1 MAGRRSESNNNKKI
15 REGPQWSEVK
25 DVLNVLMGKRGK
37 APPLTRY
44 PLFHSSDLDE
54 VRDRVAGIFCP
65 HDLKVTGRNHRIDAS
80 MHHVP
85 IGGVSLNRLRYG
97 ATVAIDPGCLKDFL
111 LVMMPLSGSADI
123 HCGDQSI
130 CSTPL
135 LASVVTP
142 TLPMRET
149 NHADSDQIMVRI
161 ERSLLERVCAQH
173 LGHELR
179 RPIEF
184 QLGMALTDRNSESW
198 LALIAYLVSELDREG
213 TPLLSPLAQAQIEH
227 LMVTTLLLMQPH
239 NFRRELLQPAPPLAP
254 SYVKRVEEYI
264 EQNADQ
270 PLTVSELAAY
280 AGVSTSALFAGFR
293 EFRNTSPMAYLK
305 SVRLQRVR
313 EDLNSAAACRDTVT
327 KIAMRW
333 GFVHL
338 GHFTTNYRR
347 KFGESPSETLA
358 RSA

>member
-1 MAGRRSESNNNKKI
+1 
-15 REGPQWSEVK
+15 
-25 DVLNVLMGKRGK
+25 MGKQGA
-37 APPLTRY
+37 APLLARY
-44 PLFHSSDLDE
+44 PLFESSDLDE
-54 VRDRVAGIFCP
+54 VRERVAGIFCP
-65 HDLKVTGRNHRIDAS
+65 HDLRVTGRNHRVSAS
-80 MHHVP
+80 MHHAPV
-85 IGGVSLNRLRYG
+85 GGISLNRLRYG

-111 LVMMPLSGSADI
+111 LVMMPLSGSADV
-123 HCGDQSI
+123 HCGNQHVH
-130 CSTPL
+130 STPA

-173 LGHELR
+173 LGRELR
-179 RPIEF
+179 HPIEF
-184 QLGMALTDRNSESW
+184 QLGMDLTAKNSESW
-198 LALIAYLVSELDREG
+198 LALIAYLIGELDRVG

-239 NFRRELLQPAPPLAP
+239 NFRTALLQPAPPLAP
-254 SYVKRVEEYI
+254 TYVKRVEEYI
-264 EQNADQ
+264 EENADQ
-270 PLTVSELAAY
+270 PLTVSELAAF
-280 AGVSTSALFAGFR
+280 AGVGSSALFAGFR

-305 SVRLQRVR
+305 SVRLQRVH
-313 EDLNSAAACRDTVT
+313 EDLNRASASRDTVT

-338 GHFTTNYRR
+338 GHFTAGYKR

>member
-1 MAGRRSESNNNKKI
+1 
-15 REGPQWSEVK
+15 
-25 DVLNVLMGKRGK
+25 
-37 APPLTRY
+37 
-44 PLFHSSDLDE
+44 
-54 VRDRVAGIFCP
+54 
-65 HDLKVTGRNHRIDAS
+65 
-80 MHHVP
+80 MHHAPV
-85 IGGVSLNRLRYG
+85 GGISLNRLRYG

-111 LVMMPLSGSADI
+111 LVMMPLSGSADV
-123 HCGDQSI
+123 HCGNQHVH
-130 CSTPL
+130 STPA

-173 LGHELR
+173 LGRELR
-179 RPIEF
+179 HPIEF
-184 QLGMALTDRNSESW
+184 QLGMDLTAKNSESW
-198 LALIAYLVSELDREG
+198 LALIAYLIGELDRVG

-239 NFRRELLQPAPPLAP
+239 NFRTALLQPAPPLAP
-254 SYVKRVEEYI
+254 TYVKRVEEYI
-264 EQNADQ
+264 GENADQ
-270 PLTVSELAAY
+270 PLTVSELAAF
-280 AGVSTSALFAGFR
+280 AGVGSSALFAGFR

-305 SVRLQRVR
+305 SVRLQRVH
-313 EDLNSAAACRDTVT
+313 EDLNRASASRDTVT

-338 GHFTTNYRR
+338 GHFTAGYKR

>member
-1 MAGRRSESNNNKKI
+1 M
-15 REGPQWSEVK
+15 
-25 DVLNVLMGKRGK
+25 LNVLMGKRGK

-65 HDLKVTGRNHRIDAS
+65 HDLKVTGRNHHIDAS
-80 MHHVP
+80 MHHAP

-130 CSTPL
+130 CSTPT

-161 ERSLLERVCAQH
+161 ERPLLERICAQH

-184 QLGMALTDRNSESW
+184 QLGMDMSQSDCESW
-198 LALIAYLVSELDREG
+198 LALVAYLVAELGREG
-213 TPLLSPLAQAQIEH
+213 TPLLSPLAQAQVEH
-227 LMVTTLLLMQPH
+227 LVVTTLLLMQPH
-239 NFRRELLQPAPPLAP
+239 NFRKELLRPAPPLAP
-254 SYVKRVEEYI
+254 SYVKRIEEYI
-264 EQNADQ
+264 EVHADQ
-270 PLTVSELAAY
+270 SLTIGKLAAY

-293 EFRNTSPMAYLK
+293 EFRNTSPMAHLK
-305 SVRLQRVR
+305 SVRLQRVHD
-313 EDLNSAAACRDTVT
+313 DLRRASPCSDTVT
-327 KIAMRW
+327 KVAMRW
-333 GFVHL
+333 GFIHL
-338 GHFTTNYRR
+338 GHFSANYRR
-347 KFGESPSETLA
+347 KFGESPSETLGI
-358 RSA
+358 

>member
-1 MAGRRSESNNNKKI
+1 
-15 REGPQWSEVK
+15 
-25 DVLNVLMGKRGK
+25 VLSALMGKQGA
-37 APPLTRY
+37 APLLARY
-44 PLFHSSDLDE
+44 PLFESSDLDE
-54 VRDRVAGIFCP
+54 VRERVAGIFCP
-65 HDLKVTGRNHRIDAS
+65 HDLRVTGRNHRVSAS
-80 MHHVP
+80 MHHAPV
-85 IGGVSLNRLRYG
+85 GGISLNRLRYG

-111 LVMMPLSGSADI
+111 LVMMPLSGSADV
-123 HCGDQSI
+123 HCGNQHVH
-130 CSTPL
+130 STPA

-173 LGHELR
+173 LGRELR
-179 RPIEF
+179 HPIEF
-184 QLGMALTDRNSESW
+184 QLGMDLTAKNSESW
-198 LALIAYLVSELDREG
+198 LALIAYLIGELDRVG

-239 NFRRELLQPAPPLAP
+239 NFRTALLQPAPPLAP
-254 SYVKRVEEYI
+254 TYVKRVEEYI
-264 EQNADQ
+264 EENADQ
-270 PLTVSELAAY
+270 PLTVSELAAF
-280 AGVSTSALFAGFR
+280 AGVGSSALFAGFR

-305 SVRLQRVR
+305 SVRLQRVH
-313 EDLNSAAACRDTVT
+313 EDLNRASASRDTVT

-338 GHFTTNYRR
+338 GHFTAGYKR

>member
-1 MAGRRSESNNNKKI
+1 
-15 REGPQWSEVK
+15 
-25 DVLNVLMGKRGK
+25 VLSALMGKQG
-37 APPLTRY
+37 ATPLLVRY
-44 PLFHSSDLDE
+44 PLFESSDLDE
-54 VRDRVAGIFCP
+54 VRERVAGIFCP
-65 HDLKVTGRNHRIDAS
+65 HDLRVTGRNHRVSAS
-80 MHHVP
+80 MHHAPV
-85 IGGVSLNRLRYG
+85 GGISLNRLRYG

-111 LVMMPLSGSADI
+111 LVMMPLSGSADV
-123 HCGDQSI
+123 HCGNQHVH
-130 CSTPL
+130 STPA

-173 LGHELR
+173 LGRELR
-179 RPIEF
+179 HPIEF
-184 QLGMALTDRNSESW
+184 QLGMDLTAKNSESW
-198 LALIAYLVSELDREG
+198 LALIAYLIGELDRVG

-239 NFRRELLQPAPPLAP
+239 NFRTALLQPAPPLAP
-254 SYVKRVEEYI
+254 TYVKRVEEYI
-264 EQNADQ
+264 EENADQ
-270 PLTVSELAAY
+270 PLTVSELAAF
-280 AGVSTSALFAGFR
+280 AGVGSSALFAGFR

-305 SVRLQRVR
+305 SVRLQRVH
-313 EDLNSAAACRDTVT
+313 EDLNRASASRDTVT

-338 GHFTTNYRR
+338 GHFTAGYKR

>member
-1 MAGRRSESNNNKKI
+1 MLSA
-15 REGPQWSEVK
+15 
-25 DVLNVLMGKRGK
+25 LMGKQG
-37 APPLTRY
+37 ATPLLVRY
-44 PLFHSSDLDE
+44 PLFESSDLDE
-54 VRDRVAGIFCP
+54 VRERVAGIFCP
-65 HDLKVTGRNHRIDAS
+65 HDLRVTGRNHRVSAS
-80 MHHVP
+80 MHHAPV
-85 IGGVSLNRLRYG
+85 GGISLNRLRYG

-111 LVMMPLSGSADI
+111 LVMMPLSGSADV
-123 HCGDQSI
+123 HCGNQHVH
-130 CSTPL
+130 STPA

-173 LGHELR
+173 LGRELR
-179 RPIEF
+179 HPIEF
-184 QLGMALTDRNSESW
+184 QLGMDLTAKNSESW
-198 LALIAYLVSELDREG
+198 LALIAYLIGELDRVG

-239 NFRRELLQPAPPLAP
+239 NFRTALLQPAPPLAP
-254 SYVKRVEEYI
+254 TYVKRVEEYI
-264 EQNADQ
+264 EENADQ
-270 PLTVSELAAY
+270 PLTVSELAAF
-280 AGVSTSALFAGFR
+280 AGVGSSALFAGFR

-305 SVRLQRVR
+305 SVRLQRVH
-313 EDLNSAAACRDTVT
+313 EDLNRASASRDTVT

-338 GHFTTNYRR
+338 GHFTAGYKR